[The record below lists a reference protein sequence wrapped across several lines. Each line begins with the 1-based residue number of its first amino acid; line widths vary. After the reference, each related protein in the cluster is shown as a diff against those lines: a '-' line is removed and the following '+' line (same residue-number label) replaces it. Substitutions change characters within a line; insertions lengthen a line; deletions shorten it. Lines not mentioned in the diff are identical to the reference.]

1 MKKGSKKK
9 KSIIREVISWIIYLV
24 FVFAAVYLIIH
35 YVGERTEVKGDS
47 MYPALQDG
55 DNLIVDKISYRFTD
69 PKRFDIVVFPFR
81 YQEDTFYIKRI
92 IGLPG
97 ETVQIDDGK
106 IYVNG
111 KVLSESYGYET
122 ISNPGLASSPI
133 TLGEQEYFV
142 LGDNRNN
149 SADSREP
156 SIGTISRSD
165 IIGKAWLRV
174 WPFDKIGFL
183 KHQ

>member
-9 KSIIREVISWIIYLV
+9 RSIIREIIGWIITIVIISTASYLV
-24 FVFAAVYLIIH
+24 VHF
-35 YVGERTEVKGDS
+35 VGERTVVEGES
-47 MYPALQDG
+47 MYPALSNN
-55 DNLIVDKISYRFTD
+55 DNLIVDKISYRFSD

-81 YQEDTFYIKRI
+81 YQDDTYYIKRV

-97 ETVQIDDGK
+97 ETVQIYDGE
-106 IYVNG
+106 IYINERLL
-111 KVLSESYGYET
+111 KESYGYEQ
-122 ISNPGLASSPI
+122 IINPGLASDAI

-156 SIGTISRSD
+156 SVGTISRTE
-165 IIGKAWLRV
+165 ILGKAWLRI
-174 WPFDKIGFL
+174 WPLNKIGFL
-183 KHQ
+183 N